1 MPTYKYKAI
10 SKLGEKLE
18 GTYTAKNKNEVISM
32 LRQNQ
37 NIPVKIEELIE
48 KKDILS
54 FDSLKKVKVKD
65 IAIFCRQFYTMLNA
79 GVTVL
84 NVLDTLRL
92 QTENKKLALV
102 IGEVYEEVQKG
113 LTFAESLKRH
123 RKTFPDLLINMVEAG
138 EVSGTLDII
147 MDRMAVHYEKENK
160 ITNKIKG
167 AMMYPIILSIVSM
180 LVVVFL
186 LTFIMPTFVSMFE
199 GSGVELPLPT
209 RILLMISG
217 IIINYWYFV
226 FTALLLMIWGIKRYI
241 GTSKGQFLMDHIK
254 FKIPIVKGTT
264 QKVITSRFT
273 RTLSTLLASGI
284 PLIQALDIVSRIV
297 GNVIVEKGILKAKED
312 VRKGID
318 LATPIKQMGVFPPM
332 AESMIRIGEESGALD
347 EILDKTANFYDEEV
361 EAALQKMT
369 TLIEP
374 IMIVIMAIVVG
385 SIVIAMVMP
394 MFDMMNTIQM

>member
-1 MPTYKYKAI
+1 
-10 SKLGEKLE
+10 
-18 GTYTAKNKNEVISM
+18 
-32 LRQNQ
+32 
-37 NIPVKIEELIE
+37 
-48 KKDILS
+48 
-54 FDSLKKVKVKD
+54 
-65 IAIFCRQFYTMLNA
+65 
-79 GVTVL
+79 
-84 NVLDTLRL
+84 
-92 QTENKKLALV
+92 
-102 IGEVYEEVQKG
+102 
-113 LTFAESLKRH
+113 
-123 RKTFPDLLINMVEAG
+123 
-138 EVSGTLDII
+138 
-147 MDRMAVHYEKENK
+147 MDRMAVNYEKENK
-160 ITNKIKG
+160 ITKKLKG
-167 AMMYPIILSIVSM
+167 AMKYPIILSIVSI

-186 LTFIMPTFVSMFE
+186 LTFIMPTFVGMFE

-226 FTALLLMIWGIKRYI
+226 FTALLLMILGIKKYI
-241 GTSKGQFLMDHIK
+241 GTNNGQFLIDHIK

-297 GNVIVEKGILKAKED
+297 GNVVVEKGILKAKED

-318 LATPIKQMGVFPPM
+318 LATPIKQMDVFPPM
-332 AESMIRIGEESGALD
+332 AESMIRIGEESGTLD
-347 EILDKTANFYDEEV
+347 EILDNTANFYDEEV

-374 IMIVIMAIVVG
+374 IMIVVMAIVVG

-394 MFDMMNTIQM
+394 MFEMMNTIQV